1 MQDVPE
7 GGHAERLELLQRIDR
22 WVEGPMLVLA
32 FVWLVLLVLELVHG
46 LSPGLTTLTTAIW
59 IVFIL
64 HFLVELALAPR
75 RLAYLRSHWLTA
87 LSLIVPALRIA
98 RLAPFLRLLRATR
111 GVRLIRV
118 VGSMNRGMAALGETL
133 GRRGFGYVALA
144 TLVVT
149 LVGAAGMFAF
159 ERGHPGLQSFGDAL
173 WWTAMII
180 TTMGSEHW
188 PHSPEGRL
196 LCLLLSTYA
205 FATFGYVTATL
216 ASHFVGRDAAS
227 GPPGGAGD
235 ETLRQ
240 LRDEVRQLR
249 AQVAALTDGLSGPP
263 R

>member
-1 MQDVPE
+1 MQDVPD
-7 GGHAERLELLQRIDR
+7 GGQAERLELLQRIDR

-32 FVWLVLLVLELVHG
+32 FVWLVLLVLELVRG

-75 RLAYLRSHWLTA
+75 RLAYLRSHWLTV
-87 LSLIVPALRIA
+87 LSLLVPALRMA
-98 RLAPFLRLLRATR
+98 RLAPLLRLLRATR
-111 GVRLIRV
+111 GVRLIKV
-118 VGSMNRGMAALGETL
+118 VGSLNRGMAALGATL

-144 TLVVT
+144 TLGVT

-159 ERGHPGLQSFGDAL
+159 EREHAGMQSYGDAL

-188 PHSPEGRL
+188 PRSPEGRL

-227 GPPGGAGD
+227 AATTVAAED
-235 ETLRQ
+235 TLRQ

-249 AQVAALTDGLSGPP
+249 AQVAALGEGRSGPP